1 MKKPLYSIV
10 IPAFNEEKYLPHTL
24 ESVKNSMQHIKD
36 NGELIVVDN
45 NSTDQTAVIA
55 KKFGATVIF
64 EKLNQI
70 ATARNA
76 GGKKAQGEFIIFLDA
91 DTTLTAEILQKAL
104 KLLKSGVAG
113 GGITIQFNK
122 KLAKPYIA
130 LVGLWNLFSKT
141 FKIGAGCFI
150 FCQKQ
155 VFDEIEGFNENL
167 YASEELYFCLNLKKW
182 AKKHNKKVFIIH
194 DISIVSSARKFEW
207 FKPWQFW
214 GLIIMIFFL
223 PLFGFSKK
231 MTQKWWYERPK
242 NNKP

>member
-1 MKKPLYSIV
+1 MNPILYSIV
-10 IPAFNEEKYLPHTL
+10 IPAFNEESFLPKTL
-24 ESVKNSMQHIKD
+24 ENVQKAMQQQKET
-36 NGELIVVDN
+36 GELIVVDN
-45 NSTDQTAVIA
+45 NSTDQTPSIA
-55 KKFGATVIF
+55 KQFGATVVF
-64 EKLNQI
+64 EKVNQI

-76 GGKKAQGEFIIFLDA
+76 GGKKAHGEFIIFLDA
-91 DTTLTAEILQKAL
+91 DTTLTPEILHKSL
-104 KLLKSGVAG
+104 NLLKSGVAG

-122 KLAKPYIA
+122 KLANPYIV

-155 VFDEIEGFNENL
+155 AFDEIEGFNEKL

-182 AKKHNKKVFIIH
+182 AKKHNKKVSIIH

-207 FKPWQFW
+207 FNPWQFW
-214 GLIIMIFFL
+214 GLIFLIFFL

-231 MTQKWWYERPK
+231 MTKKWWYERPK
-242 NNKP
+242 N

>member
-1 MKKPLYSIV
+1 MNPILYSIV
-10 IPAFNEEKYLPHTL
+10 IPAFNEENFLPNTL
-24 ESVKNSMQHIKD
+24 ENVQKAMQQQKET
-36 NGELIVVDN
+36 GELIVVDN
-45 NSTDQTAVIA
+45 NSIDQTSSIA
-55 KKFGATVIF
+55 KQFGATVVF
-64 EKLNQI
+64 EKVNQI

-76 GGKKAQGEFIIFLDA
+76 GGKKAHGEFIIFLDA
-91 DTTLTAEILQKAL
+91 DTTLTPEILHKSL
-104 KLLKSGVAG
+104 NLLKSGVAG

-122 KLAKPYIA
+122 KLANPYIV

-155 VFDEIEGFNENL
+155 AFDEIEGFNEKL

-182 AKKHNKKVFIIH
+182 AKKHNKKVSIIH

-207 FKPWQFW
+207 FNPWQFW
-214 GLIIMIFFL
+214 GLIFLIFFL

-231 MTQKWWYERPK
+231 MTKKWWYERPK
-242 NNKP
+242 N